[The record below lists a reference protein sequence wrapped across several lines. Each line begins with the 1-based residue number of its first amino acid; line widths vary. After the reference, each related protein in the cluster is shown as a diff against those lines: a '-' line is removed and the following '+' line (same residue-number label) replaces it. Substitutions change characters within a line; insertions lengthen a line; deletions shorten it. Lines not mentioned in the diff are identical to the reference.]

1 MTAPMTQAT
10 YVANVIALATARG
23 ISDADHLNRIRAE
36 AMDFWNSRL
45 NASYSGEPSGSVS
58 SS

>member
-1 MTAPMTQAT
+1 MTAPMSQAT
-10 YVANVIALATARG
+10 YVANVIAIATARG
-23 ISDADHLNRIRAE
+23 ITDADHLARLRVE

-58 SS
+58 SN